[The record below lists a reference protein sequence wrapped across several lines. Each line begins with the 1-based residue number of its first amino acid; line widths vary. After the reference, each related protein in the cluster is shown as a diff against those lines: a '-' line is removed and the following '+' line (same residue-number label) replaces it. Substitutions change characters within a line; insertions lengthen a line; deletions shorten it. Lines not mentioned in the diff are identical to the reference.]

1 MPTERTCF
9 VISPIGASGSDVREH
24 ANAVFKYIIEPATTA
39 RGIRPVRADQFREPG
54 RITDDMYRHI
64 LNDDLCIALLTG
76 GNPNVYYEL
85 AVAQSA
91 ARPIVMLQ
99 QVGEPVPFDI
109 QDYRFVEYDFLPK
122 RLVDDQVYATRLIE
136 HIDAIADAGWTVTC
150 PIPGMSEAWARN
162 AELDFFAQSSSFGP
176 HAKWMGLLQ
185 DTSEK
190 FFIMGIT
197 LRTWLEGEDLAE
209 VLLRKSAEGCDVRV
223 LLMHPDNPAL
233 PLLIHQGRPDERLAK
248 TRLDIAEVYSFFGLL
263 AEKGANIQVRQA
275 MTGCTMSQITVA
287 DHSATL
293 IPYLFSAKSSASPL
307 YHTGAHS
314 PLYRRALKEFEALWD
329 ANAT

>member
-24 ANAVFKYIIEPATTA
+24 ADTVFKYIIEPATAA
-39 RGIRPVRADQFREPG
+39 RGIKAVRADQIREPG
-54 RITDDMYRHI
+54 RISDDMYRHI
-64 LNDDLCIALLTG
+64 LNDDICIVLLTG

-91 ARPIVMLQ
+91 ARPIIMLQ
-99 QVGEPVPFDI
+99 QLGEPVPFDI
-109 QDYRFVEYDFLPK
+109 KDYRFVEYDFLPK
-122 RLVDDQVYATRLIE
+122 RLIDEQVYATRLIE
-136 HIDAIADAGWTVTC
+136 HIDAIADADWTVPC

-176 HAKWMGLLQ
+176 HAKWLQLLQ
-185 DTSEK
+185 DTTAK
-190 FFIMGIT
+190 FFIMGLT
-197 LRTWLEGEDLAE
+197 LRSWTEGEDLPE
-209 VLLRKSAEGCDVRV
+209 VLLRKAADGCDIRV

-233 PLLIHQGRPDERLAK
+233 PLVISQGRPSERIAK
-248 TRLDIAEVYSFFGLL
+248 TKLDIVDVFSFFGSL
-263 AEKGANIQVRQA
+263 AEKETNIKVRQA
-275 MTGCTMSQITVA
+275 VTGCTMSQITVTDNA
-287 DHSATL
+287 AIL
-293 IPYLFSAKSSASPL
+293 IPYLFGAKSSASPL

-329 ANAT
+329 ANSG